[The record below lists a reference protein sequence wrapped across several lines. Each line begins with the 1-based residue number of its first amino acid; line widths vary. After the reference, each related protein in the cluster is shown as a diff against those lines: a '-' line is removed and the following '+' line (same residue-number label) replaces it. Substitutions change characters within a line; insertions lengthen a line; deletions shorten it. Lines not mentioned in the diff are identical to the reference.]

1 MRLFIAV
8 RFTPEI
14 KELLKAAAVR
24 LKQQSVSG
32 NFTDPENLHLTLA
45 FIGESDRVSLLR
57 DCLDRSVL
65 PPFSIALEGFGHFGT
80 VWWIGIQKSR
90 ALELLA
96 GKLRS
101 ALRESGF
108 PMEERPFKPHITI
121 ARNVVASQKIR
132 LSVPPASMPVTRI
145 SLMKSERIGG
155 RLIYSELYGTQL
167 K

>member
-14 KELLKAAAVR
+14 KELLKAAAVQ

-45 FIGESDRVSLLR
+45 FIGESDRISLLR
-57 DCLDRSVL
+57 DCLDRSGL

-80 VWWIGIQKSR
+80 VWWIGIQRSR

-108 PMEERPFKPHITI
+108 PIEERPFKPHITI

-132 LSVPPASMPVTRI
+132 LAVPPASMPVTCI

-155 RLIYSELYGTQL
+155 RLIYSELYGKQL

>member
-14 KELLKAAAVR
+14 KELLKAAAVQ

-32 NFTDPENLHLTLA
+32 NFTDLENFHLTLA
-45 FIGESDRVSLLR
+45 FIGESDRISLLR
-57 DCLDRSVL
+57 GCLDRSVL
-65 PPFSIALEGFGHFGT
+65 PPFSIALEGFGHFGS
-80 VWWIGIQKSR
+80 VWWIGIQRSR

-108 PMEERPFKPHITI
+108 PMEERHFKPHITI

>member
-14 KELLKAAAVR
+14 KELLKAAAVQ

-32 NFTDPENLHLTLA
+32 NFTDLENFHLTLA
-45 FIGESDRVSLLR
+45 FIGESDRISLLR
-57 DCLDRSVL
+57 GCLDRSVL
-65 PPFSIALEGFGHFGT
+65 PPFSIALEGFGHFGS

-101 ALRESGF
+101 ALRERGF
-108 PMEERPFKPHITI
+108 PLVERAF
-121 ARNVVASQKIR
+121 
-132 LSVPPASMPVTRI
+132 
-145 SLMKSERIGG
+145 
-155 RLIYSELYGTQL
+155 
-167 K
+167 